1 MKRIYLVK
9 KDPEGP
15 DRPDN
20 WEIMNGTQF
29 SAFLRTPE
37 GKRRKRNFERLEACG
52 EDDCIIVAECG
63 EDRRAEWQAE
73 RDRRRYVRGTEK
85 EHPSVS
91 LYAKV
96 AETDL
101 ILAETV
107 GDPAGDV
114 VETVLAKIEKDRLT
128 GALSVLDPSERQV
141 IALMYLS
148 SDPMTRSAV
157 AAHLG
162 ISKSAVRDLKCRAFR
177 KLKRLFE
184 HEG

>member
-29 SAFLRTPE
+29 TAFLRTPE

-63 EDRRAEWQAE
+63 EDRRAAWQAE

-91 LYAKV
+91 LYTKV
-96 AETDL
+96 AEPDL

-107 GDPAGDV
+107 GDPAEDV
-114 VETVLAKIEKDRLT
+114 AETVMAKMEIERLA
-128 GALSVLDPSERQV
+128 GALSVLDPMERQV
-141 IALMYLS
+141 VVLMYLS

-177 KLKRLFE
+177 KLRKALE
-184 HEG
+184 E